1 MKIVFM
7 GTPEFAI
14 PSLEI
19 CHKNHQ
25 VVGVVSQPDRPRGR
39 GKAVTFSP
47 LKQRA
52 VELGLDV
59 YTFEKIGVEGV
70 SLLRSLAPDI
80 MVTAAYGQ
88 ILSDEILSIAKYGII
103 NVHGSILPSW
113 RGSSPVQHSILS
125 GDKESGVTIMQT
137 ARAVDSGDIIRISKT
152 PIGIDEGTTSLLNRL
167 SHIGAETLESVLKD
181 IENGVAT
188 YTPQE
193 HEKATFCKM
202 LTKSDAV
209 IDWNES
215 AEQIARK
222 IRAFDYMGAS
232 TILNGEM
239 LKIYSA
245 TVVCAEGKSG
255 EVISASDKTGVV
267 VGCGEKAIQIG
278 QMLTA
283 GGKKTHSTDAV
294 RGRKIKLGDML
305 GNAI

>member
-1 MKIVFM
+1 MRIVFM
-7 GTPEFAI
+7 GTPDFAV

-19 CHKNHQ
+19 CHRNHQ
-25 VVGVVSQPDRPRGR
+25 VVGVISQPDRPRGR

-59 YTFEKIGVEGV
+59 FTFEKIGVEGV

-88 ILSDEILSIAKYGII
+88 ILTDEILSIAKHGII

-152 PIGIDEGTTSLLNRL
+152 PIGENEGTTSLLDRL
-167 SHIGAETLESVLKD
+167 ARIGADTLESVLSD
-181 IENGVAT
+181 IEKGVAT
-188 YTPQE
+188 FTPQE

-209 IDWNES
+209 IDWSES
-215 AEQIARK
+215 AEQIVRK

-232 TILNGEM
+232 TTLNGEM

-245 TVVCAEGKSG
+245 TVVDEEGKTG
-255 EVISASDKTGVV
+255 EIISASDKTGVV
-267 VGCGEKAIQIG
+267 VGCGDKSILIG
-278 QMLTA
+278 QMLMA
-283 GGKKTHSTDAV
+283 GGKRINSADSV
-294 RGRKIKLGDML
+294 RGRKIKLGD
-305 GNAI
+305 I

>member
-1 MKIVFM
+1 MRIVFM
-7 GTPEFAI
+7 GTPDFAV

-19 CHKNHQ
+19 CHRNHQ
-25 VVGVVSQPDRPRGR
+25 VVGVISQPDRPRGR

-59 YTFEKIGVEGV
+59 FTFEKIGVEGV

-88 ILSDEILSIAKYGII
+88 ILTDEILSIAKHGII

-152 PIGIDEGTTSLLNRL
+152 PIGENEGTTSLLDRL
-167 SHIGAETLESVLKD
+167 ARIGADTLESVLSD
-181 IENGVAT
+181 IEKGVAT
-188 YTPQE
+188 FTPQE

-202 LTKSDAV
+202 LTKSDAI
-209 IDWNES
+209 IDWSES
-215 AEQIARK
+215 AEQIVRK

-232 TILNGEM
+232 TTLNGEM

-245 TVVCAEGKSG
+245 TVVDAEGKTG
-255 EVISASDKTGVV
+255 NIISANDKTGVV
-267 VGCGEKAIQIG
+267 VGCGDKSILIG
-278 QMLTA
+278 QMLMA
-283 GGKKTHSTDAV
+283 GGKRINSADSV
-294 RGRKIKLGDML
+294 RGRKIKLGDIL
-305 GNAI
+305 A